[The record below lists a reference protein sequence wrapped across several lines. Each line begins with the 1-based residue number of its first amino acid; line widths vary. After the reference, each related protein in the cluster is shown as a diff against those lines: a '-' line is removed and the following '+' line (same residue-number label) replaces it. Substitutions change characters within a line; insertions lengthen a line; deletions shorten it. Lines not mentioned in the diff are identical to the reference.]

1 VSVPGSEVKGG
12 PVCGRK
18 KLVSTVV
25 LMGDGNEDG
34 NGSERED
41 EKGDGHHSKEEV
53 RKSEN

>member
-1 VSVPGSEVKGG
+1 VSVQGSEVKGG
-12 PVCGRK
+12 VVCGRK